1 MSNVITVVLSEGCT
15 SLSATKPAYQYD
27 YGQVLKITGIDLPT
41 AYQVHFSNNK
51 SSGDSITMIGNAD
64 GVLIPDE
71 VLATGSDVY
80 AFLFLQT
87 GESDGE
93 TEYRITIPVHPRPAI
108 TDYEPTPAQQGA
120 IDQLIS
126 ALNDGVEAAEQS
138 ATSADESAQ
147 AASNSA
153 TAASQSASN
162 AQQSASEAAQSAADA
177 ATSETNAQTSAN
189 AAAASAQASAQSA
202 SESATSA
209 SEAQTSADRAE
220 QAAATS
226 GYLWFYIENGKLY
239 MDRTPNTQVDFYM
252 QNGKLY
258 VRETA

>member
-93 TEYRITIPVHPRPAI
+93 TEYRITIPVHQRPAI

-153 TAASQSASN
+153 TEANEHAED
-162 AQQSASEAAQSAADA
+162 SEAWAVGQRNGTDVEQSD
-177 ATSETNAQTSAN
+177 ETYHNNSKYYA
-189 AAAASAQASAQSA
+189 
-202 SESATSA
+202 EV
-209 SEAQTSADRAE
+209 AE
-220 QAAATS
+220 QGASTGGFIQFHINNVGHLIYEKTANVDLAFS
-226 GYLWFYIENGKLY
+226 LRNGHLI
-239 MDRTPNTQVDFYM
+239 VE
-252 QNGKLY
+252 G
-258 VRETA
+258 A